1 MSAPDKIPL
10 SWWAATLAVTSL
22 IAYATLFDDGLGPC
36 EKARRGG
43 ANCGDALSSGGGYC
57 SGCGPGN

>member
-10 SWWAATLAVTSL
+10 SWWAATLVAASL
-22 IAYATLFDDGLGPC
+22 VAYVTLFDDGLGSC
-36 EKARRGG
+36 EKQRRGG
-43 ANCGDALSSGGGYC
+43 AACGDALSSGGGYC